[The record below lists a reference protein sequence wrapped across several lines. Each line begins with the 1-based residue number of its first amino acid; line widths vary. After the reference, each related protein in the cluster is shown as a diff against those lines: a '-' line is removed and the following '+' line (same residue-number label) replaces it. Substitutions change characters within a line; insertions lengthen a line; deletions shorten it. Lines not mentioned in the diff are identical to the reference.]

1 MREAGDG
8 AERKRDKNEDDRRCA
23 MKVLRKKVLAAAA
36 LSAAMILFMLGPGA
50 RPAAAA
56 DDPAVLAADRDFVQ
70 AAAKSDAA
78 ALGKLLDTD
87 FVWIDASGKKANRAQ
102 VLGSV
107 PKLII
112 NRQAP
117 ENRHDY
123 DYGQVDVVRT
133 DSARLHVMRVWVKRP

>member
-1 MREAGDG
+1 MREAGDW
-8 AERKRDKNEDDRRCA
+8 AERKRDKNEDDRRSA

-50 RPAAAA
+50 TPAAAA
-56 DDPAVLAADRDFVQ
+56 DDRDFVQ

-87 FVWIDASGKKANRAQ
+87 FVWIDASGKKANREQ

-112 NRQAP
+112 
-117 ENRHDY
+117 
-123 DYGQVDVVRT
+123 
-133 DSARLHVMRVWVKRP
+133 

>member
-1 MREAGDG
+1 MREAGDW

-87 FVWIDASGKKANRAQ
+87 FQWIRANGKVESRAQ
-102 VLGSV
+102 VLARMA
-107 PKLII
+107 KLIVDAGYPPAYPGKADV
-112 NRQAP
+112 R
-117 ENRHDY
+117 RH
-123 DYGQVDVVRT
+123 DYGQVGVVQT
-133 DSARLHVMRVWVKRP
+133 